1 MMLAYFLF
9 QTSLL
14 VDYIKCMITDNY
26 DPKGAGSKVSG
37 FKVQLFGHGRGKVL
51 LFDPRL
57 FI

>member
-26 DPKGAGSKVSG
+26 DPKASGSKVSSN
-37 FKVQLFGHGRGKVL
+37 
-51 LFDPRL
+51 
-57 FI
+57 